1 MLLPL
6 RRRWRRRCCG
16 CCMWLARLLAA
27 TDEGLA
33 LAGAKVVCGQGLP
46 SAFVLCFYLE
56 RGLEGLWEGQILISL
71 SRQAF
76 LLYFSLTQD
85 WAALAAKVSAAQSAS
100 RSTQEERQRL
110 TAADDKE
117 GEEDGEES
125 DGTEGRSVYAQQGL
139 TPRP

>member
-1 MLLPL
+1 MAF
-6 RRRWRRRCCG
+6 G
-16 CCMWLARLLAA
+16 CSAA
-27 TDEGLA
+27 
-33 LAGAKVVCGQGLP
+33 AKVVCGQGLP

-125 DGTEGRSVYAQQGL
+125 DGREGRSVYAQQGL